1 MVHIRRLEEYAKEN
15 NVPIM
20 MKDGIEFLIQYIKDN
35 NVKTV
40 LEIGSAIGYSAI
52 RMALVDKDIKVTTI
66 ERDTNRFN
74 EAVKNIKEFNLE
86 NQIEIINADA
96 LEYTTDKQFDLIFI
110 DAAKAQYIKFFEK
123 YKINLKQD
131 GTIIS
136 DNLDFHGLVK
146 NPELTTNRNTKQL
159 VRKINTYIEF
169 LKENKEFKTEFIS
182 LGDGIGI
189 SKKTVIIDCL
199 SLYKK
204 LTKN

>member
-1 MVHIRRLEEYAKEN
+1 MVHIRRLEEYAKEH

-20 MKDGIEFLIQYIKDN
+20 MKDGIEFLTQYIKDN

-66 ERDTNRFN
+66 ERDKERYN

-86 NQIEIINADA
+86 DQIEIFNEDA
-96 LEYTTDKQFDLIFI
+96 LDFETDKQYDLIFI

-123 YKINLKQD
+123 YKLNLKQD

-159 VRKINTYIEF
+159 VRKINTYIDF

-189 SKKTVIIDCL
+189 SKRQ
-199 SLYKK
+199 S
-204 LTKN
+204 

>member
-1 MVHIRRLEEYAKEN
+1 MVHIRELEEYAKIN

-20 MKDGIEFLIQYIKDN
+20 MKDGIEFLTQYIKEN
-35 NVKTV
+35 NVKTI

-52 RMALVDKDIKVTTI
+52 KMALVDESIKVTTI

-96 LEYTTDKQFDLIFI
+96 LEYEDDKQYDLIFI

-123 YKINLKQD
+123 YKINLKQN

-189 SKKTVIIDCL
+189 SKRQ
-199 SLYKK
+199 S
-204 LTKN
+204 

>member
-1 MVHIRRLEEYAKEN
+1 MVHIRVIEEYAKEN

-20 MKDGIEFLIQYIKDN
+20 MKDGIEFLTNYIKEN
-35 NVKTV
+35 NVKTI

-52 RMALVDKDIKVTTI
+52 KMALVDKDIKVTTI
-66 ERDTNRFN
+66 ERDINRFN

-123 YKINLKQD
+123 YKTNLKQD

-146 NPELTTNRNTKQL
+146 NPELTSNRNTKQL

-189 SKKTVIIDCL
+189 SKRQ
-199 SLYKK
+199 S
-204 LTKN
+204 

>member
-1 MVHIRRLEEYAKEN
+1 MVHIRVIEEYAKEN

-20 MKDGIEFLIQYIKDN
+20 MKDGIEFLTQYIKEN
-35 NVKTV
+35 NVKTI

-52 RMALVDKDIKVTTI
+52 RMALVDKDIEVTTI

-123 YKINLKQD
+123 YKTNLKQN

-146 NPELTTNRNTKQL
+146 NPELTSNRNTKQL

-189 SKKTVIIDCL
+189 SKRQ
-199 SLYKK
+199 S
-204 LTKN
+204 

>member
-1 MVHIRRLEEYAKEN
+1 MVHIRRLEEYAKKN
-15 NVPIM
+15 NIPIM
-20 MKDGIEFLIQYIKDN
+20 LKDGIEFLTQYIKEN
-35 NVKTV
+35 NVKTI

-52 RMALVDKDIKVTTI
+52 RMALVDKDIEVTTI
-66 ERDTNRFN
+66 ERDTNRYE

-86 NQIEIINADA
+86 NQIDLINADA
-96 LEYTTDKQFDLIFI
+96 LEYNTEKQFDLIFI

-123 YKINLKQD
+123 YKTNLKQD

-159 VRKINTYIEF
+159 VKKINKYIEF

-189 SKKTVIIDCL
+189 SKRQ
-199 SLYKK
+199 S
-204 LTKN
+204 

>member
-20 MKDGIEFLIQYIKDN
+20 MKDGIEFLTNYIKEN
-35 NVKTV
+35 NVKTI

-52 RMALVDKDIKVTTI
+52 RMALVDESIKVTTI

-96 LEYTTDKQFDLIFI
+96 LEYEDKKQYDLIFI

-146 NPELTTNRNTKQL
+146 NPELTSNRNTKQL

-189 SKKTVIIDCL
+189 SKRQ
-199 SLYKK
+199 S
-204 LTKN
+204 

>member
-1 MVHIRRLEEYAKEN
+1 MVHIRVIEEYAKEN

-20 MKDGIEFLIQYIKDN
+20 MKDGIEFLTNYIKEN
-35 NVKTV
+35 NVKRV

-52 RMALVDKDIKVTTI
+52 RMALVDESIKVTTI
-66 ERDTNRFN
+66 ERDTNRYN

-96 LEYTTDKQFDLIFI
+96 LEYTTDKQYDLIFI

-123 YKINLKQD
+123 YKTNLKQD

-146 NPELTTNRNTKQL
+146 NPELTSNRNTKQL

-189 SKKTVIIDCL
+189 SKRQ
-199 SLYKK
+199 S
-204 LTKN
+204 

>member
-20 MKDGIEFLIQYIKDN
+20 LKDGIEFLTNYIKEN
-35 NVKTV
+35 NVKRV

-52 RMALVDKDIKVTTI
+52 RMALVDESIKVTTI
-66 ERDTNRFN
+66 ERDTSRFN

-96 LEYTTDKQFDLIFI
+96 LEYTTDKQYDLIFI

-189 SKKTVIIDCL
+189 SKRQ
-199 SLYKK
+199 S
-204 LTKN
+204 

>member
-1 MVHIRRLEEYAKEN
+1 MVHIRELEEYAKIN

-20 MKDGIEFLIQYIKDN
+20 MKDGIEFLTQYIKEN
-35 NVKTV
+35 NVKTI
-40 LEIGSAIGYSAI
+40 LEIGSAIVYSAI
-52 RMALVDKDIKVTTI
+52 KMALVDKSIKVTTI
-66 ERDTNRFN
+66 ERDTSRFN

-96 LEYTTDKQFDLIFI
+96 LEYEIDKQYDLIFI

-123 YKINLKQD
+123 YKNNLKQN

-146 NPELTTNRNTKQL
+146 NPELTSNRNTKQL

-169 LKENKEFKTEFIS
+169 LKDNKEFKTEFIS

-189 SKKTVIIDCL
+189 SKRQ
-199 SLYKK
+199 S
-204 LTKN
+204 

>member
-1 MVHIRRLEEYAKEN
+1 MVHIRVIEEYAKEN

-20 MKDGIEFLIQYIKDN
+20 MKDGIEFLTNYIKEN
-35 NVKTV
+35 NVKTI

-52 RMALVDKDIKVTTI
+52 RMALVDESIKVTTI
-66 ERDTNRFN
+66 ERDTSRFN

-86 NQIEIINADA
+86 KQIEIINADA

-123 YKINLKQD
+123 YKTNLKQD

-146 NPELTTNRNTKQL
+146 NPELTSNRNTKQL

-189 SKKTVIIDCL
+189 SKRQ
-199 SLYKK
+199 S
-204 LTKN
+204 

>member
-1 MVHIRRLEEYAKEN
+1 MVHIRVIEEYAKEN

-20 MKDGIEFLIQYIKDN
+20 MKDGIEFLTNYIKEN
-35 NVKTV
+35 NVKRV

-66 ERDTNRFN
+66 ERDTNRYN

-123 YKINLKQD
+123 YKTNLKQN

-146 NPELTTNRNTKQL
+146 NPELTSNRNTKQL

-189 SKKTVIIDCL
+189 SKRQ
-199 SLYKK
+199 S
-204 LTKN
+204 

>member
-20 MKDGIEFLIQYIKDN
+20 LKDGIEFLTNYIKEN
-35 NVKTV
+35 NVKRV

-52 RMALVDKDIKVTTI
+52 RMALVDESIKVTTI
-66 ERDTNRFN
+66 ERDTSRFN

-123 YKINLKQD
+123 YKTNLKQN

-189 SKKTVIIDCL
+189 SKRHQ
-199 SLYKK
+199 
-204 LTKN
+204 

>member
-1 MVHIRRLEEYAKEN
+1 MVHIRELEEYAKEN

-20 MKDGIEFLIQYIKDN
+20 LKDGIEFLTNYIKEN
-35 NVKTV
+35 NVKTI

-52 RMALVDKDIKVTTI
+52 KMALVDESIKVTTL
-66 ERDTNRFN
+66 ERDQNRFN

-96 LEYTTDKQFDLIFI
+96 LEYNTDKQFDLIFI

-123 YKINLKQD
+123 YKINLKPK

-146 NPELTTNRNTKQL
+146 NPELTTNRNTIQL
-159 VRKINTYIEF
+159 VKKINKYIEF

-189 SKKTVIIDCL
+189 SKRQ
-199 SLYKK
+199 S
-204 LTKN
+204 

>member
-1 MVHIRRLEEYAKEN
+1 MVHIRVIEEYAKEN

-20 MKDGIEFLIQYIKDN
+20 MKDGIEFLTNYIKEN
-35 NVKTV
+35 NVKRV

-66 ERDTNRFN
+66 ERDTNRYN

-123 YKINLKQD
+123 YKTNLKQD

-146 NPELTTNRNTKQL
+146 NPELTSNRNTKQL

-189 SKKTVIIDCL
+189 SKRQ
-199 SLYKK
+199 S
-204 LTKN
+204 

>member
-1 MVHIRRLEEYAKEN
+1 MVHIRRLEEYAKEH

-20 MKDGIEFLIQYIKDN
+20 MKDGIEFLTQYIKDN
-35 NVKTV
+35 NVKTA

-66 ERDTNRFN
+66 ERDKERYN

-86 NQIEIINADA
+86 NQIEIFNADA
-96 LEYTTDKQFDLIFI
+96 LDFETDKQFDLIFI

-123 YKINLKQD
+123 YKKNLNQN

-146 NPELTTNRNTKQL
+146 NPELTSNRNTKQL

-189 SKKTVIIDCL
+189 SKRHQ
-199 SLYKK
+199 
-204 LTKN
+204 

>member
-1 MVHIRRLEEYAKEN
+1 MVHIRVIEEYAKEN

-20 MKDGIEFLIQYIKDN
+20 MKDGIEFLTQYIKEN
-35 NVKTV
+35 NVKTI

-52 RMALVDKDIKVTTI
+52 KMALVDKSIKVTTI
-66 ERDTNRFN
+66 ERDTSRFN

-96 LEYTTDKQFDLIFI
+96 LEYEIDKQYDLIFI

-123 YKINLKQD
+123 YKNNLKQN

-146 NPELTTNRNTKQL
+146 NPELTSNRNTKQL

-189 SKKTVIIDCL
+189 SKRQ
-199 SLYKK
+199 S
-204 LTKN
+204 